1 MRRLFIGLQDL
12 SYVYTAIITCA
23 MLCWENLELQGFWLL
38 QTIQCEHNYVCIV
51 LCWNNLVF
59 IQNKKK
65 NKIRVLRMKNEQRHG
80 LFRINLWNSWLTR
93 KITNFS
99 TEFNSHS
106 NLTRIRTF
114 CSKKS
119 SQKQPLYLGH
129 SDSIQTSSPAIKT
142 SNPLKRIFLY
152 QRIFHFL
159 DQHGNSSIVLSALKR
174 VAVMTHGST
183 L

>member
-1 MRRLFIGLQDL
+1 MPSVLGK
-12 SYVYTAIITCA
+12 SWT
-23 MLCWENLELQGFWLL
+23 L
-38 QTIQCEHNYVCIV
+38 QTIQCKHNYVSII
-51 LCWNNLVF
+51 LCWNILALKYSKRKGKL
-59 IQNKKK
+59 QN
-65 NKIRVLRMKNEQRHG
+65 NKIKSG
-80 LFRINLWNSWLTR
+80 YSWWKMNKGMVCFALLV
-93 KITNFS
+93 KIHDWQEITNFS

-129 SDSIQTSSPAIKT
+129 SDSIQTSSLAIKT
-142 SNPLKRIFLY
+142 SNPLKFIFLY

-174 VAVMTHGST
+174 VALMTHG
-183 L
+183 